1 MIVVD
6 ASVVAPALADDD
18 DDGARARAR
27 LQRERIVAP
36 QLLDVEVLSVIRK
49 GRLAGLLDERRAA
62 MAVLDLARLRVDRV
76 AHRPLLARA
85 WELRLNLT
93 AYDAMYVAL
102 AESLDVKLVTSDE
115 RLLRAPGRR
124 CDIELLERSTP

>member
-93 AYDAMYVAL
+93 AYDAMYVA
-102 AESLDVKLVTSDE
+102 
-115 RLLRAPGRR
+115 
-124 CDIELLERSTP
+124 